1 LKRTFLD
8 PKAAGDIA
16 MNELLWIGFALM
28 DLSLVLVLY
37 RFFGKTGLFAL
48 IVFNLILCNIQ
59 VLKTIELFGMTTTL
73 GNILYASVFLSTD
86 MLSEFHGKKEA
97 KKAVYL
103 GFIILLMAVVYM
115 QLALKFVP
123 AADDFAQPHLEVI
136 FGFLPR
142 IALGSL
148 CAYLVS
154 QLHDVYVFHLL
165 KEKMGERRLW
175 LRNNAS
181 TLLSQ
186 LLDSSVFCFIAL
198 WGLFPF
204 DVWLEILFTTYLFKV
219 IVAVMDTPFL
229 YMARRIHAK
238 VYAD

>member
-1 LKRTFLD
+1 
-8 PKAAGDIA
+8 
-16 MNELLWIGFALM
+16 MNELLWLGFAVM
-28 DLSLVLVLY
+28 DLSLVLVIY
-37 RFFGKTGLFAL
+37 RFFGKIGLFGL

-86 MLSEFHGKKEA
+86 MLSEFYGKKEA

-103 GFIILLMAVVYM
+103 GFVVLLMAVVYM

-123 AADDFAQPHLEVI
+123 AADDFAQPHLEAI

-142 IALGSL
+142 IALGSMA
-148 CAYLVS
+148 AYVVS
-154 QLHDVYVFHLL
+154 QLNDVYIFHLL
-165 KEKMGERRLW
+165 KDKMGERHLW

-186 LLDSSVFCFIAL
+186 FLDSSVFCLVAL

-204 DVWLEILFTTYLFKV
+204 EVWVEILFTTYLFKV

-229 YMARRIHAK
+229 YLARRLRSR
-238 VYAD
+238 VVES

>member
-1 LKRTFLD
+1 
-8 PKAAGDIA
+8 
-16 MNELLWIGFALM
+16 MNELLWIGFALL
-28 DLSLVLVLY
+28 DLSLVLVVY
-37 RFFGKTGLFAL
+37 KFFGKTGLLGL

-103 GFIILLMAVVYM
+103 GFLILVMAVVYM
-115 QLALKFVP
+115 QLALMFTP
-123 AADDFAQPHLEVI
+123 AADDFAQPHLEAI

-154 QLHDVYVFHLL
+154 QLHDVYVFHKL
-165 KEKMGERRLW
+165 KEKFGDRHLW

-181 TLLSQ
+181 TLVSQ
-186 LLDSSVFCFIAL
+186 LLDSGVFCVIAL

-204 DVWLEILFTTYLFKV
+204 EVWLEIFFTTYLFKV

-229 YMARRIHAK
+229 YLARKIRCPE
-238 VYAD
+238 

>member
-1 LKRTFLD
+1 
-8 PKAAGDIA
+8 
-16 MNELLWIGFALM
+16 MNELLWLGFALM
-28 DLSLVLVLY
+28 DLSLVLVIY
-37 RFFGKTGLFAL
+37 RFFGKTGLFGL

-86 MLSEFHGKKEA
+86 MLSEFYGKKEA

-103 GFIILLMAVVYM
+103 GFVVLVMAVVYM
-115 QLALKFVP
+115 QLALMFNP
-123 AADDFAQPHLEVI
+123 AADDFVQPHLEAI

-142 IALGSL
+142 VALGSMA
-148 CAYLVS
+148 AYVIS
-154 QLHDVYVFHLL
+154 QLNDVYVFHLL
-165 KEKMGERRLW
+165 KDKMGQRHLW

-186 LLDSSVFCFIAL
+186 FLDSSVFCLVAL
-198 WGLFPF
+198 WGLFPV
-204 DVWLEILFTTYLFKV
+204 DVWVEILFTTYLFKV

-229 YMARRIHAK
+229 YLARRLH
-238 VYAD
+238 VRVSEF

>member
-1 LKRTFLD
+1 
-8 PKAAGDIA
+8 
-16 MNELLWIGFALM
+16 MNELLWFGFAVM

-37 RFFGKTGLFAL
+37 RFFGKIGLYGL

-86 MLSEFHGKKEA
+86 MLSEFYGKEEA

-103 GFIILLMAVVYM
+103 GFVVLVMAVVYM
-115 QLALKFVP
+115 QLALLFVP
-123 AADDFAQPHLEVI
+123 AADDFAQPHLEAI

-142 IALGSL
+142 IALGSMA
-148 CAYLVS
+148 AYTVS
-154 QLHDVYVFHLL
+154 QLNDVYIFHLL
-165 KEKMGERRLW
+165 KEKMGQRHLW
-175 LRNNAS
+175 LRNNVS

-186 LLDSSVFCFIAL
+186 FLDSSVFCLVAL

-204 DVWLEILFTTYLFKV
+204 EIWMEILFTTYLFKV

-229 YMARRIHAK
+229 YLARWLHSR
-238 VYAD
+238 VSEV

>member
-1 LKRTFLD
+1 
-8 PKAAGDIA
+8 
-16 MNELLWIGFALM
+16 MNELLWLGFALM
-28 DLSLVLVLY
+28 DLSFVLVIY
-37 RFFGKTGLFAL
+37 RFFGKTGLLGL

-86 MLSEFHGKKEA
+86 ILSEFYGKKEA

-103 GFIILLMAVVYM
+103 GFVVLVMAVVYM
-115 QLALKFVP
+115 QLALMFQP
-123 AADDFAQPHLEVI
+123 TADDFAQPHLEAI

-142 IALGSL
+142 IALGSMA
-148 CAYLVS
+148 AYIIS
-154 QLHDVYVFHLL
+154 QLNDVYVFHIL
-165 KEKMGERRLW
+165 KDKMGQRHLW

-186 LLDSSVFCFIAL
+186 FLDSSVFCLVAL
-198 WGLFPF
+198 WGLFPV
-204 DVWLEILFTTYLFKV
+204 DVWVEILFTTYLFKV

-229 YMARRIHAK
+229 YLARRLHAR
-238 VYAD
+238 VSEV

>member
-1 LKRTFLD
+1 
-8 PKAAGDIA
+8 
-16 MNELLWIGFALM
+16 MNELLWLGFAVM
-28 DLSLVLVLY
+28 DLSLVLIIY
-37 RFFGKTGLFAL
+37 RFFGKAGLFGL

-86 MLSEFHGKKEA
+86 MLSEFYGKKEA

-103 GFIILLMAVVYM
+103 GFVVLLMAVVYM

-123 AADDFAQPHLEVI
+123 AADDFAQPHLEAI

-142 IALGSL
+142 IALGSMA
-148 CAYLVS
+148 AYIVS
-154 QLHDVYVFHLL
+154 QLNDVYIFH
-165 KEKMGERRLW
+165 

-186 LLDSSVFCFIAL
+186 FLDSSVFCFVAL

-204 DVWLEILFTTYLFKV
+204 EVWVEILFTTYLFKV

-229 YMARRIHAK
+229 YMARRLHSK
-238 VYAD
+238 VAES

>member
-1 LKRTFLD
+1 
-8 PKAAGDIA
+8 
-16 MNELLWIGFALM
+16 MNELLWLGFALM
-28 DLSLVLVLY
+28 DLSLVLVIY
-37 RFFGKTGLFAL
+37 KFFGKTGLFGL

-86 MLSEFHGKKEA
+86 MLSEFYGKKEA

-103 GFIILLMAVVYM
+103 GFVVLVMAVVYM
-115 QLALKFVP
+115 QLALMFQP
-123 AADDFAQPHLEVI
+123 AADDFAQPHLEAI

-142 IALGSL
+142 IALGSMA
-148 CAYLVS
+148 AYVIS
-154 QLHDVYVFHLL
+154 QLNDVYVFHLL
-165 KEKMGERRLW
+165 KDKMGQRHLW

-186 LLDSSVFCFIAL
+186 FLDSSVFCLVAL
-198 WGLFPF
+198 WGLFPV
-204 DVWLEILFTTYLFKV
+204 DVWVEILFTTYLFKV

-229 YMARRIHAK
+229 YLARRLHAR
-238 VYAD
+238 VSEV

>member
-1 LKRTFLD
+1 
-8 PKAAGDIA
+8 
-16 MNELLWIGFALM
+16 MNELLWLGFAVM
-28 DLSLVLVLY
+28 DLSLVLILY
-37 RFFGKTGLFAL
+37 RFFGKIGLYGL

-86 MLSEFHGKKEA
+86 MLSEFYGKKEA

-103 GFIILLMAVVYM
+103 GFVVLLMAVVYM

-123 AADDFAQPHLEVI
+123 AADDFAQPHLEAI

-142 IALGSL
+142 IALGSMA
-148 CAYLVS
+148 AYIVS
-154 QLHDVYVFHLL
+154 QLNDVYIFHLL
-165 KEKMGERRLW
+165 KDKMGERHLW

-186 LLDSSVFCFIAL
+186 FLDSSVFCLVAL

-204 DVWLEILFTTYLFKV
+204 DVWVEILFTTYLFKV

-229 YMARRIHAK
+229 YLARRQRARVIES
-238 VYAD
+238 

>member
-1 LKRTFLD
+1 
-8 PKAAGDIA
+8 
-16 MNELLWIGFALM
+16 MNELLWLGFAVM
-28 DLSLVLVLY
+28 DLSLVLVIY
-37 RFFGKTGLFAL
+37 RFFGKTGLYGL

-86 MLSEFHGKKEA
+86 ILSEFYGKKEA

-103 GFIILLMAVVYM
+103 GFVVLLMAVVYM

-123 AADDFAQPHLEVI
+123 AADDFSQPHLEAI

-142 IALGSL
+142 IALGSMA
-148 CAYLVS
+148 AYIVS
-154 QLHDVYVFHLL
+154 QLNDVYIFHLL
-165 KEKMGERRLW
+165 KDKMGERHLW

-186 LLDSSVFCFIAL
+186 FLDSSVFCLVAL

-204 DVWLEILFTTYLFKV
+204 DVWVEILFTTYLFKA

-229 YMARRIHAK
+229 YLVRRQRSR
-238 VYAD
+238 VVES

>member
-1 LKRTFLD
+1 
-8 PKAAGDIA
+8 

-28 DLSLVLVLY
+28 DLSLVLVIY
-37 RFFGKTGLFAL
+37 RFFGKTGLFGL

-86 MLSEFHGKKEA
+86 MLSEFYGKKEA

-103 GFIILLMAVVYM
+103 GFVVLLMAVVYM
-115 QLALKFVP
+115 QLALMFTP
-123 AADDFAQPHLEVI
+123 AADDFAQPHLEAI

-142 IALGSL
+142 IALGSMA
-148 CAYLVS
+148 AYIVS
-154 QLHDVYVFHLL
+154 QLNDVYIFHLL
-165 KEKMGERRLW
+165 KDKMGQRHLW

-186 LLDSSVFCFIAL
+186 FLDSSVFCLVAL

-204 DVWLEILFTTYLFKV
+204 EVWVEILFTTYLFKV

-229 YMARRIHAK
+229 YMARRLHSK
-238 VYAD
+238 VVES

>member
-1 LKRTFLD
+1 
-8 PKAAGDIA
+8 
-16 MNELLWIGFALM
+16 MNELLWLGFALM
-28 DLSLVLVLY
+28 DLSLVLIIY
-37 RFFGKTGLFAL
+37 RFFGKTGLFGL

-86 MLSEFHGKKEA
+86 MLSEFYGKKEA

-103 GFIILLMAVVYM
+103 GFVVLVMAVVYM
-115 QLALKFVP
+115 QLALMFNP
-123 AADDFAQPHLEVI
+123 AADDFVQPHLEAI

-142 IALGSL
+142 VALGSMA
-148 CAYLVS
+148 AYVIS
-154 QLHDVYVFHLL
+154 QLNDVYVFHLL
-165 KEKMGERRLW
+165 KDKMGQRHLW

-186 LLDSSVFCFIAL
+186 FLDSSVFCLVAL
-198 WGLFPF
+198 WGLFPV
-204 DVWLEILFTTYLFKV
+204 DVWVEILFTTYLFKV

-229 YMARRIHAK
+229 YLARRLH
-238 VYAD
+238 VRVSEF

>member
-1 LKRTFLD
+1 
-8 PKAAGDIA
+8 
-16 MNELLWIGFALM
+16 MNELLWLGFAVM
-28 DLSLVLVLY
+28 DLSLVLVIY
-37 RFFGKTGLFAL
+37 RFFGKTGLYGL

-86 MLSEFHGKKEA
+86 ILSEFYGKKEA

-103 GFIILLMAVVYM
+103 GFVVLLMAVVYM

-123 AADDFAQPHLEVI
+123 AADDFSQPHLEAI

-142 IALGSL
+142 IALGSMA
-148 CAYLVS
+148 AYIVS
-154 QLHDVYVFHLL
+154 QLNDVYIFHLL
-165 KEKMGERRLW
+165 KDKMGERHLW

-186 LLDSSVFCFIAL
+186 FLDSSVFCLVAL

-204 DVWLEILFTTYLFKV
+204 DVWVEILFTTYLFKA

-229 YMARRIHAK
+229 YLVRRQRSRVIES
-238 VYAD
+238 

>member
-1 LKRTFLD
+1 
-8 PKAAGDIA
+8 
-16 MNELLWIGFALM
+16 MNELLWLGFAVM

-37 RFFGKTGLFAL
+37 RFFGKTGLFGL

-86 MLSEFHGKKEA
+86 MLSEFYGKEEA

-103 GFIILLMAVVYM
+103 GFVVLLMAVVYM
-115 QLALKFVP
+115 QLALRFVP
-123 AADDFAQPHLEVI
+123 AADDFVQPHLEAI

-142 IALGSL
+142 IALGSMA
-148 CAYLVS
+148 AYVVS
-154 QLHDVYVFHLL
+154 QLNDVYLFHLL
-165 KEKMGERRLW
+165 KDKMGQRHLW
-175 LRNNAS
+175 LRNNVS
-181 TLLSQ
+181 TLISQ
-186 LLDSSVFCFIAL
+186 FLDSSVFCLVAL

-204 DVWLEILFTTYLFKV
+204 DVWVEILFTTYLFKV

-229 YMARRIHAK
+229 YMARRLHSR
-238 VYAD
+238 VVES

>member
-1 LKRTFLD
+1 
-8 PKAAGDIA
+8 
-16 MNELLWIGFALM
+16 MNELLWLGFAVM
-28 DLSLVLVLY
+28 DLSLVLVIY
-37 RFFGKTGLFAL
+37 RFFGKIGLFGL

-86 MLSEFHGKKEA
+86 MLSEFYGKKEA

-103 GFIILLMAVVYM
+103 GFVVLVMAVVYM
-115 QLALKFVP
+115 QLALMFTP
-123 AADDFAQPHLEVI
+123 AADDFAQPHLEAI

-142 IALGSL
+142 IALGSMA
-148 CAYLVS
+148 AYIVS
-154 QLHDVYVFHLL
+154 QLNDVYVFHLL
-165 KEKMGERRLW
+165 KDKMGERHLW

-186 LLDSSVFCFIAL
+186 FLDSSVFCFVAL

-204 DVWLEILFTTYLFKV
+204 EVWVEILFTTYLFKV

-229 YMARRIHAK
+229 YMARRLHAR
-238 VYAD
+238 VSEV

>member
-1 LKRTFLD
+1 MPVQEFD
-8 PKAAGDIA
+8 
-16 MNELLWIGFALM
+16 MNELLWLGFAVM
-28 DLSLVLVLY
+28 DLSLVLIIY
-37 RFFGKTGLFAL
+37 RFFGKIGLFGL

-86 MLSEFHGKKEA
+86 MLSEFYGKKEA

-103 GFIILLMAVVYM
+103 GFVVLVMAVVYM
-115 QLALKFVP
+115 QLALMFTP
-123 AADDFAQPHLEVI
+123 AADDFAQPHLEAI

-142 IALGSL
+142 IALGSMA
-148 CAYLVS
+148 AYIVS
-154 QLHDVYVFHLL
+154 QLNDVYIFHLL
-165 KEKMGERRLW
+165 KDKMGERHLW

-181 TLLSQ
+181 TLFSQ
-186 LLDSSVFCFIAL
+186 FLDSSVFCFVAL

-204 DVWLEILFTTYLFKV
+204 DVWVEILFTTYLFKV

-229 YMARRIHAK
+229 YMARRLHSR
-238 VYAD
+238 VSEV

>member
-1 LKRTFLD
+1 
-8 PKAAGDIA
+8 
-16 MNELLWIGFALM
+16 MNELLWLGFAVM
-28 DLSLVLVLY
+28 DLSLVLVIY
-37 RFFGKTGLFAL
+37 RFFGKIGLFGL

-86 MLSEFHGKKEA
+86 MLSEFYGKKEA

-103 GFIILLMAVVYM
+103 GFVVLVMAVVYM
-115 QLALKFVP
+115 QLALMFTP
-123 AADDFAQPHLEVI
+123 AADDFAQPHLEAI

-142 IALGSL
+142 IALGSMA
-148 CAYLVS
+148 AYIVS
-154 QLHDVYVFHLL
+154 QLNDVYVFHLL
-165 KEKMGERRLW
+165 KDKMGERHLW

-186 LLDSSVFCFIAL
+186 FLDSSVFCFVAL

-204 DVWLEILFTTYLFKV
+204 EVWVEILFTTYLFKV

-229 YMARRIHAK
+229 YMARRLHAR
-238 VYAD
+238 VSAV

>member
-1 LKRTFLD
+1 MTVQEF
-8 PKAAGDIA
+8 G
-16 MNELLWIGFALM
+16 MNELLWLGFAVM
-28 DLSLVLVLY
+28 DLSLVLVIY
-37 RFFGKTGLFAL
+37 RFFGKIGLFGL

-86 MLSEFHGKKEA
+86 MLSEFYGKKEA

-103 GFIILLMAVVYM
+103 GFVVLVMAVVYM
-115 QLALKFVP
+115 QLALMFTP
-123 AADDFAQPHLEVI
+123 AADDFAQPHLEAI

-142 IALGSL
+142 IALGSMA
-148 CAYLVS
+148 AYIVS
-154 QLHDVYVFHLL
+154 QLNDVYVFHLL
-165 KEKMGERRLW
+165 KDKMGERHLW

-186 LLDSSVFCFIAL
+186 FLDSSVFCFVAL

-204 DVWLEILFTTYLFKV
+204 EVWVEILFTTYLFKV

-229 YMARRIHAK
+229 YMARRLHAR
-238 VYAD
+238 VSAV

>member
-1 LKRTFLD
+1 
-8 PKAAGDIA
+8 
-16 MNELLWIGFALM
+16 MNELLWFGFALL
-28 DLSLVLVLY
+28 DLSLVLILY
-37 RFFGKTGLFAL
+37 RFFGKTGLYGL
-48 IVFNLILCNIQ
+48 IVFNLILCNVQ
-59 VLKTIELFGMTTTL
+59 VLKTIELFGLTTTL

-97 KKAVYL
+97 QKAVYL
-103 GFIILLMAVVYM
+103 GFVILLMAVVYM

-123 AADDFAQPHLEVI
+123 APDDFAQPHLEVI

-165 KEKMGERRLW
+165 KDKFGERRLW

-186 LLDSSVFCFIAL
+186 LLDSSVFCFVAL
-198 WGLFPF
+198 WGVFPF
-204 DVWLEILFTTYLFKV
+204 DVWLEILLTTYLFKV

-229 YMARRIHAK
+229 YMARRIHAR
-238 VYAD
+238 VYGA

>member
-1 LKRTFLD
+1 LPRTTVQEID
-8 PKAAGDIA
+8 
-16 MNELLWIGFALM
+16 MNELLWLGFALM
-28 DLSLVLVLY
+28 DLSLVLVIY
-37 RFFGKTGLFAL
+37 RFFGKTGLFGL

-86 MLSEFHGKKEA
+86 MLSEFYGKKEA

-103 GFIILLMAVVYM
+103 GFVVLVMAVVYM
-115 QLALKFVP
+115 QLALMFNP
-123 AADDFAQPHLEVI
+123 AADDFVQPHLEAI

-142 IALGSL
+142 VALGSMA
-148 CAYLVS
+148 AYVIS
-154 QLHDVYVFHLL
+154 QLNDVYVFHLL
-165 KEKMGERRLW
+165 KDKMGQRHLW

-186 LLDSSVFCFIAL
+186 FLDSSVFCLVAL
-198 WGLFPF
+198 WGLFPV
-204 DVWLEILFTTYLFKV
+204 DVWVEILFTTYLFKV

-229 YMARRIHAK
+229 YLARRLH
-238 VYAD
+238 VRVSEF

>member
-1 LKRTFLD
+1 
-8 PKAAGDIA
+8 
-16 MNELLWIGFALM
+16 MNELLWLGFAVM
-28 DLSLVLVLY
+28 DLSLVLIIY
-37 RFFGKTGLFAL
+37 RFFGKTGLFGL

-86 MLSEFHGKKEA
+86 MLSEFYGKEEA

-103 GFIILLMAVVYM
+103 GFVVLLMAVVYM

-123 AADDFAQPHLEVI
+123 AADDFAQPHLEAI

-142 IALGSL
+142 IALGSMA
-148 CAYLVS
+148 AYIIS
-154 QLHDVYVFHLL
+154 QLNDVYVFHLL
-165 KEKMGERRLW
+165 KDKMGQRHLW

-181 TLLSQ
+181 TMLSQ
-186 LLDSSVFCFIAL
+186 LLDSSVFCFVAL

-204 DVWLEILFTTYLFKV
+204 EVWVEILFTTYLFKV

-229 YMARRIHAK
+229 YMARRLHSRVAES
-238 VYAD
+238 

>member
-1 LKRTFLD
+1 
-8 PKAAGDIA
+8 
-16 MNELLWIGFALM
+16 MNELLWLGFAVM
-28 DLSLVLVLY
+28 DLSLVLIIY
-37 RFFGKTGLFAL
+37 RFFGKIGLFGL

-86 MLSEFHGKKEA
+86 MLSEFYGKKEA

-103 GFIILLMAVVYM
+103 GFVVLVMAVVYM
-115 QLALKFVP
+115 QLALMFTP
-123 AADDFAQPHLEVI
+123 AADDFAQPHLEAI

-142 IALGSL
+142 IALGSMA
-148 CAYLVS
+148 AYIVS
-154 QLHDVYVFHLL
+154 QLNDVYIFHLL
-165 KEKMGERRLW
+165 KDKMGERHLW

-181 TLLSQ
+181 TLFSQ
-186 LLDSSVFCFIAL
+186 FLDSSVFCFVAL

-204 DVWLEILFTTYLFKV
+204 DVWVEILFTTYLFKV

-229 YMARRIHAK
+229 YMGRRLHSR
-238 VYAD
+238 VSEV

>member
-1 LKRTFLD
+1 
-8 PKAAGDIA
+8 
-16 MNELLWIGFALM
+16 MNELLWLGFAVM
-28 DLSLVLVLY
+28 DLSLVLVIY
-37 RFFGKTGLFAL
+37 RFFGKIGLFGL

-86 MLSEFHGKKEA
+86 MLSEFYGKKEA

-103 GFIILLMAVVYM
+103 GFVVLVMAVVYM
-115 QLALKFVP
+115 QLALMFTP
-123 AADDFAQPHLEVI
+123 AADDFAQPHLEAI

-142 IALGSL
+142 IALGSMA
-148 CAYLVS
+148 AYIVS
-154 QLHDVYVFHLL
+154 QLNDVYIFHLL
-165 KEKMGERRLW
+165 KEKMGQRHLW

-186 LLDSSVFCFIAL
+186 FLDSSVFCFVAL

-204 DVWLEILFTTYLFKV
+204 EVWVEILFTTYLFKV

-229 YMARRIHAK
+229 YLARRMHSRLSEA
-238 VYAD
+238 

>member
-1 LKRTFLD
+1 
-8 PKAAGDIA
+8 
-16 MNELLWIGFALM
+16 MNELLWLGFAVM
-28 DLSLVLVLY
+28 DLSLVLVIY
-37 RFFGKTGLFAL
+37 RFFGKTGLFGL

-86 MLSEFHGKKEA
+86 MLSEFYGKKEA

-103 GFIILLMAVVYM
+103 GFVVLLMAVVYM
-115 QLALKFVP
+115 QLALNFVP
-123 AADDFAQPHLEVI
+123 AADDFAQPHLEAI

-142 IALGSL
+142 IALGSMA
-148 CAYLVS
+148 AYIVS
-154 QLHDVYVFHLL
+154 QLNDVYIFHLL
-165 KEKMGERRLW
+165 KDKMGERHLW

-186 LLDSSVFCFIAL
+186 FLDSSVFCLVAL

-204 DVWLEILFTTYLFKV
+204 EVWVEILFTTYLFKV

-229 YMARRIHAK
+229 YLARRLRCR
-238 VYAD
+238 VVES

>member
-1 LKRTFLD
+1 MT
-8 PKAAGDIA
+8 
-16 MNELLWIGFALM
+16 NEILWIGFAVL

-37 RFFGKTGLFAL
+37 RFFGKTGLYGL

-59 VLKTIELFGMTTTL
+59 VLKTVELFGMTTTL

-86 MLSEFHGKKEA
+86 MLSEFHGKEEA

-103 GFIILLMAVVYM
+103 GFVVLIMAVCYM
-115 QLALKFVP
+115 QLALQFTP
-123 AADDFAQPHLEVI
+123 APDDFAQPHLESI
-136 FGFLPR
+136 FGFMPR

-148 CAYLVS
+148 CAYLLS
-154 QLHDVYVFHLL
+154 QLHDVHVFHLL
-165 KEKMGERRLW
+165 KDRLGDRHLW

-181 TLLSQ
+181 TLMSQ
-186 LLDSSVFCFIAL
+186 LIDSSVFCFVAL

-204 DVWLEILFTTYLFKV
+204 DVWVEILLTTYIFKV

-229 YMARRIHAK
+229 YMARRIHTRI
-238 VYAD
+238 YAG